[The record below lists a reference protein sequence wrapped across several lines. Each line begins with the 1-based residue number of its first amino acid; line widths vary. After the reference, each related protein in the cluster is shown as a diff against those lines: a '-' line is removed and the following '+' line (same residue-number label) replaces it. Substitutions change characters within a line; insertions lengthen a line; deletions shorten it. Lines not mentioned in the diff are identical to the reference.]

1 MLQRF
6 TSLFPLWAIILSI
19 VALLYPDLFLP
30 YSSAIPLLLGI
41 VMFGMGMTLT
51 AEDFLLVFKR
61 PRVVLFGT
69 AMQYTLMPLI
79 GFVISMALSLPP
91 ELAAGVIL
99 LGCCPGGTA
108 SNVICYLARGDVALS
123 IVLTSVS
130 TLLSFIATPL
140 LTWLYIGQTVPVD
153 IYGMV
158 VSILQIVIVPVTL
171 GIGLNTLLGSRID
184 SIRHVFPAISVI
196 TIVFIIA
203 VIMALNKENVMS
215 AGLLVISSV
224 IIHNLLGL
232 TSGYG
237 LSRLAGFSEIEAR
250 TISFEV
256 GMQNSGLSV
265 ALAIKHFTEIAAL
278 PGALF
283 SIWHNISGSFLA
295 SYWAGKNGNEKH
307 A

>member
-6 TSLFPLWAIILSI
+6 TSLFPLWAVILSA
-19 VALLYPDLFLP
+19 VALFYPDLFLP
-30 YSSAIPLLLGI
+30 YSSYIPLLLGV
-41 VMFGMGMTLT
+41 VMFGMGMTLSV
-51 AEDFLLVFKR
+51 EDFLLVFKR
-61 PRVVLFGT
+61 PKVVLFGT

-79 GFVISMALSLPP
+79 GFAISVALSLPP

-130 TLLSFIATPL
+130 TLLSFIVTPL
-140 LTWLYIGQTVPVD
+140 LTWFYIGQTVPVD
-153 IYGMV
+153 VYGMMI
-158 VSILQIVIVPVTL
+158 SILQIVIVPVGL
-171 GIGLNTLLGSRID
+171 GIGLNTLLGPRID
-184 SIRHVFPAISVI
+184 SIRHVFPAVSVI

-203 VIMALNKENVMS
+203 IIMALNRDAVMS
-215 AGLLVISSV
+215 AGLLVISAV
-224 IIHNLLGL
+224 VLHNLLGL
-232 TSGYG
+232 ASGYG
-237 LSRLAGFSEIEAR
+237 LSRAAGFSEIEAR

-265 ALAIKHFTEIAAL
+265 ALAIEHFSAIAAL

-295 SYWAGKNGNEKH
+295 SYWSEKEVSE
-307 A
+307 